1 MREEEKPLVTGR
13 EEEQQ
18 TQQGSSGAPLQ
29 LAKGNKETL
38 PSRGR
43 DRKLSSVQNHQ
54 DMRQLVCHGE
64 DGEEG
69 RITEYVLVPRSRDVG
84 AA

>member
-1 MREEEKPLVTGR
+1 MREEQKPLVTER
-13 EEEQQ
+13 DEEQQ

-38 PSRGR
+38 LSRGR

-54 DMRQLVCHGE
+54 DMRQSVCHGE
-64 DGEEG
+64 EG
-69 RITEYVLVPRSRDVG
+69 RLTEYVLVPRSRDIG